1 MYLPLSGTLEKIL
14 SMRHFL
20 KTLLSFVAILY
31 MLNHPVS
38 PVIPTYHTYD
48 EGIKYL
54 NKYNPIP
61 DPPKPASQPEAPKQ
75 LETTEQPVTPKQSVA
90 QQETKPVTETAVQP
104 ASSPLVIKDDT
115 TNAQAYNSAIA
126 VVNSLPGNI
135 QTLLED
141 NGWAILVTNSGIQS
155 NWCAETKYT
164 EKRIYI
170 RNRAANKSTIYHEVG
185 HAVDAINDFEDT
197 FSTDLEQTRQEEL
210 GNFKSTF
217 ATNNANAD
225 NASEYFAEATYRY
238 LTSPEQLNEACPRTF
253 EYVSGK
259 IG

>member
-1 MYLPLSGTLEKIL
+1 M
-14 SMRHFL
+14 
-20 KTLLSFVAILY
+20 
-31 MLNHPVS
+31 
-38 PVIPTYHTYD
+38 
-48 EGIKYL
+48 
-54 NKYNPIP
+54 
-61 DPPKPASQPEAPKQ
+61 
-75 LETTEQPVTPKQSVA
+75 
-90 QQETKPVTETAVQP
+90 
-104 ASSPLVIKDDT
+104 
-115 TNAQAYNSAIA
+115 
-126 VVNSLPGNI
+126 
-135 QTLLED
+135 
-141 NGWAILVTNSGIQS
+141 TNSGIQS